1 MGIGVEYKISLAG
14 GVDGAFNLKAGC
26 GKPKLPVPVYP
37 LLTIT
42 DAPPLTFTSPQLQS
56 LSNYKIYGATS
67 NEMSV
72 GDPVSSGEH
81 QGEYVIP
88 VTVAKTGQ
96 SSTKNIYLSEPLH
109 GATVYGIHLTPGES
123 DYNIE
128 YLENAVG
135 KTPAGM
141 NFSTGVFNYG
151 GWENAFFMPR
161 PCMLKYDG
169 TVDYYLDPNDYTKRV
184 DISIP
189 EDYKPVNYLK
199 RTGNN
204 VSYINTDIYINSYAT
219 TKADMAIKFENWYD
233 NNDNTVLIGA
243 NGAGDRDAWF
253 SNKSGTRQNEIFFW
267 NGRGLNES
275 YVSVQTL
282 ALGTLYNMH
291 LGADYFAIN
300 DSKASVTPTPVE
312 TSLPG
317 YPIVIFGRN
326 NNGTIEAYNKTD
338 LTIYNVVIRDVVNG
352 AETITHFLIPA
363 ERQSDNQLGLYDA
376 ITDDFYP
383 ATGTFTKGEYGIKS
397 DCDNIHY
404 GGNAMMEWPKIWY
417 KFAPGTVDGEGYFYV
432 SDQKIDDSYHCWC
445 NLDCNGNQIDHFY
458 TPIYSCV
465 QYDGKMRSICGFQ
478 QSSIFYN
485 NSRAEFITY
494 ATANNTT
501 ENVEWYT
508 ETFCDR
514 QLIDALLMLIGKT
527 TNLQNTY
534 GNGIQESNTGHYTG
548 ACNDCGLFYG
558 TSDNSHAL
566 KAFGMEDWWGA
577 HFRHLAGI
585 MLINS
590 NTLWPKLLYKLTWST
605 ADGSKITGYQEDK
618 IEGNN
623 PQTAGYKQVG
633 FAKFEGG
640 PNYAVKYFTFTN
652 DLYKPYPSHDETAP
666 TRVDISVYIYSRG
679 YNSNKEVT
687 ISAGQWNEGS
697 IRGLTFSMDLIDS
710 TYTTWRPYRLAN
722 ISCKPVA
729 DSQTVTP
736 AVTIAADYIDYAQ
749 GKRYNMDG
757 SQSAVTLPEL
767 SAYAGENTLSVG
779 TTVQPSTV
787 SITGRGIA
795 EV

>member
-1 MGIGVEYKISLAG
+1 MLNGYLYDKDITIYGDLYNTNTIYGNLLDLSVIGTLADISPTIRPIEYQ
-14 GVDGAFNLKAGC
+14 
-26 GKPKLPVPVYP
+26 
-37 LLTIT
+37 TIT
-42 DAPPLTFTSPQLQS
+42 SSPPFTFTSPEPQS
-56 LSNYKIYGATS
+56 LTGYKIYGATS

-96 SSTKNIYLSEPLH
+96 NTTKNIYLSEPLH

-189 EDYKPVNYLK
+189 EDYKPVKYLK

-204 VSYINTDIYINSYAT
+204 ISYINTDIYINSYAT
-219 TKADMAIKFENWYD
+219 TKADLAIKFENWHS
-233 NNDNTVLIGA
+233 NNSIVSFIGA
-243 NGAGDRDAWF
+243 NGAGDRVRWI
-253 SNKSGTRQNEIFFW
+253 SNNSGGSQKEIFFW
-267 NGRGLNES
+267 NGRSVDDGI
-275 YVSVQTL
+275 VSVKTL
-282 ALGTLYNMH
+282 TFGTLYNMH

-326 NNGTIEAYNKTD
+326 NNGTIETYNKTD

-376 ITDDFYP
+376 VTDDFYP

-397 DCDNIHY
+397 DCDNIYY

-445 NLDCNGNQIDHFY
+445 NLDCNGSEIDHFY

-465 QYDGKMRSICGFQ
+465 QYDGKMRSICGFK
-478 QSSIFYN
+478 QSTIAYGYFLKDY
-485 NSRAEFITY
+485 ATY
-494 ATANNTT
+494 ASANNTT
-501 ENVEWYT
+501 SNKEWYI

-527 TNLQNTY
+527 TKFQTVY
-534 GNGIQESNTGHYTG
+534 GKGILESNAYHYTG
-548 ACNDCGLFYG
+548 EANDKGLFYG
-558 TSDNSHAL
+558 ASDNSHTL
-566 KAFGMEDWWGA
+566 KAFGMEDWWGTRYR
-577 HFRHLAGI
+577 FLAGA
-585 MLINS
+585 MTINNS
-590 NTLWPKLLYKLTWST
+590 TASDITLLYKLTWSNV
-605 ADGSKITGYQEDK
+605 DGSEATGYQE
-618 IEGNN
+618 EQYVNTN
-623 PQTAGYKQVG
+623 QQLTMGYKQAS
-633 FAKFEGG
+633 FAQGNDNNTG
-640 PNYAVKYFTFTN
+640 ISKYFIFSNDFYRPYTPSGSDIQRLVEMGHLNFGGNKNLGYSIGGGQVNDRGRFNTFTII
-652 DLYKPYPSHDETAP
+652 K
-666 TRVDISVYIYSRG
+666 
-679 YNSNKEVT
+679 
-687 ISAGQWNEGS
+687 
-697 IRGLTFSMDLIDS
+697 
-710 TYTTWRPYRLAN
+710 
-722 ISCKPVA
+722 
-729 DSQTVTP
+729 
-736 AVTIAADYIDYAQ
+736 
-749 GKRYNMDG
+749 
-757 SQSAVTLPEL
+757 
-767 SAYAGENTLSVG
+767 
-779 TTVQPSTV
+779 
-787 SITGRGIA
+787 
-795 EV
+795 